1 MLKACSRCGRIHE
14 AGQCTVKAEKK
25 ARNYDR
31 SDNEAYQFRQRA
43 KWRKKSKQ
51 IRTDAQY
58 LCEVCRDKKKL
69 VYEGLSVHH
78 ITPLSEDT
86 SIGYEDTNL
95 ICLCSQCH
103 ELAEAGMIDRDY
115 LRKLATLRISRKR

>member
-1 MLKACSRCGRIHE
+1 MLKACSRCGKIH
-14 AGQCTVKAEKK
+14 AVGQCALKPNQKS
-25 ARNYDR
+25 RNYDR
-31 SDNEAYQFRQRA
+31 SNNEAYQFRQRS

-51 IRTDAQY
+51 IREDAQY

-103 ELAEAGMIDRDY
+103 ELAEAEMIYREY
-115 LRKLATLRISRKR
+115 LRRLAALRISRKR

>member
-1 MLKACSRCGRIHE
+1 MLKACSRCGRIHA
-14 AGQCTVKAEKK
+14 AGQCAVKTEKK

>member
-1 MLKACSRCGRIHE
+1 MLKACSRCGRIHA

-31 SDNEAYQFRQRA
+31 SDNDAYQFRQRA